1 MGEKVERQNHNK
13 KKENKQPEL
22 QTNEYVKW
30 IKFEIFYRLYTVLTL
45 DLYIYSFITDEFLRN
60 A

>member
-45 DLYIYSFITDEFLRN
+45 DLYIYSLITDEFLRN